1 MNEYIRERVN
11 KAIRYYKDDNAEV
24 PAASE
29 AHRDQLIEDLNYL
42 HDLAEDRH
50 LEEDRKIIAAMIN
63 YVESG
68 GEPNEIPPQE
78 IAA

>member
-11 KAIRYYKDDNAEV
+11 KAIRYYKEDNAEV
-24 PAASE
+24 PVASE
-29 AHRDQLIEDLNYL
+29 AHRDSLIEDLNYL

-68 GEPNEIPPQE
+68 EEPNEIPLQE